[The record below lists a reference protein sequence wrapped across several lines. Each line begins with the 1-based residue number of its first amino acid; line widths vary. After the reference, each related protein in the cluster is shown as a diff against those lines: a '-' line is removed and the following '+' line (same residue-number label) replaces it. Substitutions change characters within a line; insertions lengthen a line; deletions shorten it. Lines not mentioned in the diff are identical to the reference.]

1 MQIEVLFFRGCPH
14 HQPTVDLAREV
25 AAELE
30 LTANVQEVEV
40 RDHEEAVRLRF
51 AGSPSV
57 RVDGIDIEP
66 GADERTDWSL
76 SCRMYGRSGVPPREL
91 LAAALQRRG

>member
-14 HQPTVDLAREV
+14 HQPTVDLARELV
-25 AAELE
+25 AELA
-30 LTANVQEVEV
+30 LSANLQEVEV
-40 RDHEEAVRLRF
+40 QDHAEAVRLRF
-51 AGSPSV
+51 PGSPSV

-76 SCRMYGRSGVPPREL
+76 SCRMYGRSGVPPREMFV
-91 LAAALQRRG
+91 AALQRRA